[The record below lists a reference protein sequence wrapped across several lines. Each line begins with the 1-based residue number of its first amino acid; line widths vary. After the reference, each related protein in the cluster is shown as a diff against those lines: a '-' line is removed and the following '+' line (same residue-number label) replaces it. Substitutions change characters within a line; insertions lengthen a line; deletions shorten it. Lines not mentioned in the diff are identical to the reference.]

1 MLNLFI
7 LSIVLLTV
15 LVVTLVIVPRP
26 CNTRHILITSFVFVV
41 SVCTLCYSLEALV
54 TERTLKSISE
64 DNYQMYKTFDNDS
77 TLISTTF
84 MLGNKKY
91 IINNQ

>member
-15 LVVTLVIVPRP
+15 LVITLIIVPGP
-26 CNTRHILITSFVFVV
+26 YNIRHILITSFAFVV
-41 SVCTLCYSLEALV
+41 SVCTLCYSIEALI

-64 DNYQMYKTFDNDS
+64 NNYQMYKTFDNDS

-91 IINNQ
+91 IIDN

>member
-1 MLNLFI
+1 MYLFI
-7 LSIVLLTV
+7 LSIGLLTF
-15 LVVTLVIVPRP
+15 LVITLVIVPSP

-41 SVCTLCYSLEALV
+41 SVCALCYSIEALV
-54 TERTLKSISE
+54 TKRTLKSISE
-64 DNYQMYKTFDNDS
+64 GNYQMYKTFDNDS

-91 IINNQ
+91 IIDN